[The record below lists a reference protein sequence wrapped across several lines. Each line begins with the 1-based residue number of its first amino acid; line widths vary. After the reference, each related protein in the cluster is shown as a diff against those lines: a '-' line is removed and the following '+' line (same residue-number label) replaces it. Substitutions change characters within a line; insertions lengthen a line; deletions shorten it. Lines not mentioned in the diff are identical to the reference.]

1 MGAYLGL
8 ASGKGE
14 KTNMKNMKKSI
25 TEFLCKVVGSSRGL
39 VEAETI
45 PSNIVSSPLLHSN
58 SGYHSILAGRR
69 WESSYVVLRLWQ
81 RACASAVISTP
92 AWILGRFN
100 STSTM
105 KISELQE

>member
-39 VEAETI
+39 AEAETI
-45 PSNIVSSPLLHSN
+45 PSNIVSSLCC
-58 SGYHSILAGRR
+58 ILTLATILFLQVGGGSLPM
-69 WESSYVVLRLWQ
+69 WSSDFGKEPVQMLSSVLQ
-81 RACASAVISTP
+81 PGS
-92 AWILGRFN
+92 
-100 STSTM
+100 
-105 KISELQE
+105 